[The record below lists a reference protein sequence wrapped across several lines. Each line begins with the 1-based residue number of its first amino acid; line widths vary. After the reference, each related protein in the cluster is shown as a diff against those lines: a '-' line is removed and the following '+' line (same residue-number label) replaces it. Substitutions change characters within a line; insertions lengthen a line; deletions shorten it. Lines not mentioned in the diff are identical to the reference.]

1 MILRAVFVTIAPGQ
15 TDAYWAWAAEIL
27 ALWEQHGIRR
37 HGGPFRG
44 KGPNGED
51 TGLWLTLHDS
61 EQTAIDEFREMYAAP
76 DSRALLDRR
85 SKLVTDTTL
94 ETYSPFEG

>member
-15 TDAYWAWAAEIL
+15 TEAYWAWSREIL
-27 ALWEQHGIRR
+27 VLWDQHGVRR

-44 KGPNGED
+44 TGPDGED

-61 EQTAIDEFREMYAAP
+61 QESATEEFRQVYSTAEG
-76 DSRALLDRR
+76 RELLDRR
-85 SKLVTDTTL
+85 GALVSDTTL
-94 ETYSPFEG
+94 ANYSPFDT